1 MIREAATA
9 ILLFAGA
16 GFMLLSA
23 IGILRMPDLYTR
35 MSATS
40 KAASLGSGL
49 MLAGVAFHFQ
59 SVAVTT
65 RALAAIVFVFLTV
78 PVAAHV
84 IGRAAYQ
91 FGVPLWRHTQLDE
104 LRGKYDPATF
114 RLSGH
119 PIDDAGSRG
128 RDDEGDSDH
137 APGRPPTEP

>member
-1 MIREAATA
+1 VLREAATA
-9 ILLFAGA
+9 ILLLAGA

-49 MLAGVAFHFQ
+49 MLVGVAVHFQ

-65 RALAAIVFVFLTV
+65 RAIAAIVFVFLTV

-91 FGVPLWRHTQLDE
+91 FGVPLWRNTQRDDLH
-104 LRGKYDPATF
+104 GKHDPATF

-119 PIDDAGSRG
+119 PMDDAG
-128 RDDEGDSDH
+128 DEGADPPA
-137 APGRPPTEP
+137 AP